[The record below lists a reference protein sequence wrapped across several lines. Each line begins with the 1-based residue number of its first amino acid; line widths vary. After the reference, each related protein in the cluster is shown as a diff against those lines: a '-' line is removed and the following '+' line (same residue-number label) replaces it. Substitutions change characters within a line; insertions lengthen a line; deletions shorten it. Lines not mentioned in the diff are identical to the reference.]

1 MDPAEWNYEIYN
13 CEMLAII
20 EALKDWRNFL
30 EGLPNPFEIL
40 TDHRNLEHWRTAQD
54 LSRRQARWAEFL
66 GPFDF
71 HVNHRAGRLAQ
82 KVDVLT
88 RRRDVYPRNSD
99 NPNLQAHHLQSL
111 LQPKH
116 LLANLILDS
125 TVIHEQINQGL
136 HTDPTTPTPPAASNT
151 LDASNTHTD
160 PRFTTNEHGQVL
172 FADRLFVP
180 DTDNLR
186 LLITQSHHD
195 HALAG
200 HPGIKKTIQLI
211 KRRFNWPG
219 LDKFVTDFVKS
230 CPDCRRAKAIRH
242 KPFGP
247 LRFLPIPERPWSS
260 LSMDF
265 IEGLPPSDGHD
276 SILVVVDRL
285 TKMSIFIPTH
295 KTLTSPQLARLFIQ
309 HVFAKHGVPIDIVSD
324 RGRHFISR
332 FWADL
337 CSALG
342 IQSTLATAYHP
353 ETDGQTERVNQEIEQ
368 YLRLFINYHQS
379 DWADWLALAKFSY
392 NNKQHSATGFSP
404 FYVNHGQHPYKGT
417 EPDFAGS
424 MVPGAAEFV
433 EKMESIRKETEA
445 ALSLA
450 AETMKKYYDR
460 SRLPA
465 HPYKVGDKVYLE
477 GINLSI
483 SRPMAKL
490 SDKRYGPFRI
500 VKKVGASAY
509 KLALP
514 QKWSRNHDVFNE
526 YLLTPFTA
534 PSYPSQ

>member
-1 MDPAEWNYEIYN
+1 MS
-13 CEMLAII
+13 
-20 EALKDWRNFL
+20 DW
-30 EGLPNPFEIL
+30 
-40 TDHRNLEHWRTAQD
+40 
-54 LSRRQARWAEFL
+54 
-66 GPFDF
+66 
-71 HVNHRAGRLAQ
+71 
-82 KVDVLT
+82 
-88 RRRDVYPRNSD
+88 
-99 NPNLQAHHLQSL
+99 SL
-111 LQPKH
+111 
-116 LLANLILDS
+116 
-125 TVIHEQINQGL
+125 
-136 HTDPTTPTPPAASNT
+136 TPPAANNT
-151 LDASNTHTD
+151 LDTSNTHTD

-200 HPGIKKTIQLI
+200 HPGIKKTIQQI

-342 IQSTLATAYHP
+342 IQSNLSTAYHP
-353 ETDGQTERVNQEIEQ
+353 ETDGQTERVNQILEQ
-368 YLRLFINYHQS
+368 YLRIYINYQQD
-379 DWADWLALAKFSY
+379 DWVDLLPIAEFAY
-392 NNKQHSATGFSP
+392 NNTPHTATSVSP
-404 FYVNHGQHPYKGT
+404 FFANKGFHP
-417 EPDFAGS
+417 
-424 MVPGAAEFV
+424 
-433 EKMESIRKETEA
+433 
-445 ALSLA
+445 
-450 AETMKKYYDR
+450 
-460 SRLPA
+460 
-465 HPYKVGDKVYLE
+465 
-477 GINLSI
+477 NLSI
-483 SRPMAKL
+483 DLANLSSHSAQEVASDLNDLHTYLQTQLASTIERYRADTAERRLPIPDFNVGDLVWLDARNIKTRRPMKKLDHKRLGPFPITEIVSTHARRLGLPLKLKTIHNVFHVSLLEPHHANPFPARETAPPPPIEIDEELEWEVEEILDSRLNRRRRRFEYLVQWSGYHDPTWESADKL
-490 SDKRYGPFRI
+490 SNAQQAIVDFHRRYPHKPRP
-500 VKKVGASAY
+500 A
-509 KLALP
+509 
-514 QKWSRNHDVFNE
+514 D
-526 YLLTPFTA
+526 T
-534 PSYPSQ
+534 